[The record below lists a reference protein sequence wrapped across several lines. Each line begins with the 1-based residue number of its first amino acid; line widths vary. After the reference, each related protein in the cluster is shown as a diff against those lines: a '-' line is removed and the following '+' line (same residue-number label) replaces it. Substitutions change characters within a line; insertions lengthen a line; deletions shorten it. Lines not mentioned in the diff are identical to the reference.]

1 MRVARRWRDPD
12 GRLAPTLRVALYLP
26 AFILIAIAV
35 SISTTLLVQPA
46 MLGGGASAMGSAAG
60 LLVGGLASAVSAAL
74 STWLFRR
81 FVDRRSWSDLGL
93 QRGRGSA
100 RELASGFGLGTLLMA
115 GIAVIEIA
123 LGWYRFE
130 GVAPVGEA
138 TARLVVGLIAFAA
151 VAFGEELVVRGY
163 ILQTLTEGWGTIP
176 AAVTSSLVF
185 GLLHLGNPNSGPIA
199 VAGIT
204 VAGLLLA
211 ATYYRTARLW
221 MPIGFH
227 WSWNLFQGPVFGF
240 PVSGA
245 ETGGLLTLS
254 PSGPVAL
261 TGGPFGPEASLVGV
275 AACLVGIALLRPWSR
290 P

>member
-1 MRVARRWRDPD
+1 MRAARRWRDPD

-26 AFILIAIAV
+26 VFILIAIAV
-35 SISTTLLVQPA
+35 SIPTTLLVQPSV
-46 MLGGGASAMGSAAG
+46 LGGGAAGMGSAAG
-60 LLVGGLASAVSAAL
+60 LLVGGLASAISAAL

-81 FVDRRSWSDLGL
+81 FVDRRPWSDLGL
-93 QRGRGSA
+93 QREGGSA
-100 RELASGFGLGTLLMA
+100 REVASGFGLGALLMT
-115 GIAVIEIA
+115 GIAAVEIA
-123 LGWYRFE
+123 LGWYQVD
-130 GVAPVGEA
+130 GVSPIGDAAG
-138 TARLVVGLIAFAA
+138 RLVVGLVAFAA

-163 ILQTLTEGWGTIP
+163 ILQTLAEGWGRTP

-185 GLLHLGNPNSGPIA
+185 GLLHLGNPSSGPIA

-204 VAGLLLA
+204 VAGLLLVT
-211 ATYYRTARLW
+211 TYYRTARLW

-275 AACLVGIALLRPWSR
+275 VACLVGIALLWPWSER
-290 P
+290 